1 LVKEFVMRCGSA
13 GYADTKTMAVTVK
26 QLMTPYPVVVD
37 AATPVAQCARLMD
50 DRDIGAL
57 GVMHEG
63 QLVGVLTDRDI
74 VIRAVARD
82 LDLASIAAGE
92 LATPE
97 VVAVPPDAPV
107 EEAERRMRERAVR
120 RLFIVADDGRPLGIL
135 TVDDLIALRDPFST
149 VAQQIREW
157 SMVRSD
163 LGYAGSDD

>member
-1 LVKEFVMRCGSA
+1 
-13 GYADTKTMAVTVK
+13 MALIVE

-37 AATPVAQCARLMD
+37 AATPVAQCARIMD

-82 LDLASIAAGE
+82 RDPATIAAGE
-92 LATPE
+92 IATPD
-97 VVAVPPDAPV
+97 VVTVPSDARV
-107 EEAERRMRERAVR
+107 EEAERRMRGRAVR

-135 TVDDLIALRDPFST
+135 TLDDLLALRDPLST
-149 VAQQIREW
+149 VAQQIGEW

-163 LGYAGSDD
+163 LGYAGGDD

>member
-1 LVKEFVMRCGSA
+1 M
-13 GYADTKTMAVTVK
+13 TAVTLTVE

-57 GVMHEG
+57 GVMREG

-82 LDLASIAAGE
+82 RDLATLTAGDVATAA
-92 LATPE
+92 
-97 VVAVPPDAPV
+97 VVTVPSDAPV
-107 EEAERRMRERAVR
+107 EEAERRMHERAVR
-120 RLFIVADDGRPLGIL
+120 RLFVLAEDGRPLGIL
-135 TVDDLIALRDPFST
+135 TLDDLIALREPGSI
-149 VAQQIREW
+149 VSRQIREW

-163 LGYAGSDD
+163 LGYAGGDD

>member
-1 LVKEFVMRCGSA
+1 
-13 GYADTKTMAVTVK
+13 MAVTVK

-37 AATPVAQCARLMD
+37 EATPVAQCARLMD

-57 GVMHEG
+57 GVMREG

-82 LDLASIAAGE
+82 RDLATIAAGE
-92 LATPE
+92 IASPD
-97 VVAVPPDAPV
+97 VVAVPPEAPV
-107 EEAERRMRERAVR
+107 EEAERRMQERAVR
-120 RLFIVADDGRPLGIL
+120 RLFIVAEDGRPVGIL
-135 TVDDLIALRDPFST
+135 TLDDLIALREPLSS

-163 LGYAGSDD
+163 LGYAAGDD

>member
-1 LVKEFVMRCGSA
+1 
-13 GYADTKTMAVTVK
+13 MAVTVK

-57 GVMHEG
+57 GVMDEG
-63 QLVGVLTDRDI
+63 RLVGVLTDRDI
-74 VIRAVARD
+74 VVRAVARD
-82 LDLASIAAGE
+82 RDLTTLTAGE

-97 VVAVPPDAPV
+97 VVAVASDAPV
-107 EEAERRMRERAVR
+107 EDAESRMRDHAVR
-120 RLFIVADDGRPLGIL
+120 RLFIVADDGRPVGIL
-135 TVDDLIALRDPFST
+135 TLDDLIALRDPFST

-163 LGYAGSDD
+163 LGYAGGDD